1 MNGSERVA
9 MADDHDWDDVL
20 IKKVPRLAELL
31 RETGA
36 EEIEIGDGDR
46 MVRVR
51 RSIGVSST
59 ELLDDSE
66 MKSEAAGSTV
76 DDAVTTIESEQVG
89 VFMAVAEG
97 SESTPAAVGDE
108 VEESQVIGFVDVLG
122 TLLIVTIFTV
132 LISTVTQIYFN
143 DQLEVKRGEIS
154 DLDNQIST
162 ES

>member
-1 MNGSERVA
+1 VNGSEGIA
-9 MADDHDWDDVL
+9 MAEDHDWDEVL

-66 MKSEAAGSTV
+66 AKPAVAGSTV
-76 DDAVTTIESEQVG
+76 DDAVMNIESEQVG

-97 SESTPAAVGDE
+97 SESTATVVGDE
-108 VEESQVIGFVDVLG
+108 VEEGQVIGFVDVLG
-122 TLLIVTIFTV
+122 VAH
-132 LISTVTQIYFN
+132 
-143 DQLEVKRGEIS
+143 EVSSPVGGVIDEMLVHDGSVVEFGQRLVRIRRVAAS
-154 DLDNQIST
+154 N
-162 ES
+162 

>member
-1 MNGSERVA
+1 
-9 MADDHDWDDVL
+9 MAEDHDWDEVL

-66 MKSEAAGSTV
+66 TKLEVAGSTV
-76 DDAVTTIESEQVG
+76 DDAVMNIESEQVG

-97 SESTPAAVGDE
+97 SESTSAAVGDE
-108 VEESQVIGFVDVLG
+108 VEEGQVIGFVDVLG
-122 TLLIVTIFTV
+122 VAHEVSSPVAGVIDEMLVHDGSIVEFGQRLVRIRRV
-132 LISTVTQIYFN
+132 AASN
-143 DQLEVKRGEIS
+143 
-154 DLDNQIST
+154 
-162 ES
+162 

>member
-122 TLLIVTIFTV
+122 VAHEIISPVSGVIAEV
-132 LISTVTQIYFN
+132 LVHDGSVVEFGQQLVKVRRVAAST
-143 DQLEVKRGEIS
+143 
-154 DLDNQIST
+154 
-162 ES
+162 

>member
-1 MNGSERVA
+1 
-9 MADDHDWDDVL
+9 MAEDHDWDEVL

-66 MKSEAAGSTV
+66 TKMEVAGSTV
-76 DDAVTTIESEQVG
+76 DDAVMNIESEQVG

-97 SESTPAAVGDE
+97 SESTSAAVGDE
-108 VEESQVIGFVDVLG
+108 VEEGQVIGFVDVLG
-122 TLLIVTIFTV
+122 VAH
-132 LISTVTQIYFN
+132 
-143 DQLEVKRGEIS
+143 EVGSPVAGVIDEMLVHDGSVVEFGQRLVRIRRVAA
-154 DLDNQIST
+154 NN
-162 ES
+162 